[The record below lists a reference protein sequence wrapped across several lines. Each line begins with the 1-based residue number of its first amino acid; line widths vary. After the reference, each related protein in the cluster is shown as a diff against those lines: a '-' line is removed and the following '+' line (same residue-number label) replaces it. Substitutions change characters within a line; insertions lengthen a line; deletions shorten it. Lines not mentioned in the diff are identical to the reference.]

1 MVPGGVTFGRL
12 LEVYD
17 RNASE
22 STCTP
27 VLALEPEPFV
37 TVSFEM
43 VGGTALRKEANQTPV
58 KEVTMPEE
66 PKKSLRDV
74 YQNIG
79 PALTLTPEDFGFT
92 YDPETGRLINQETH
106 LPQPEPKDD
115 HGTI

>member
-12 LEVYD
+12 LEVYG

-37 TVSFEM
+37 TVFFEM
-43 VGGTALRKEANQTPV
+43 VGGTALRKEANLKPV

-92 YDPETGRLINQETH
+92 YDPETGRLINPETQ
-106 LPQPEPKDD
+106 LPQRGPKDD
-115 HGTI
+115 YGKI